1 MLWHRKEQFPAKG
14 ETNACATI
22 FLTQVVIHQVF
33 AGYPAEMLMAGDVVH
48 SLNGTPVM
56 AEAAAT
62 LLATEAGER
71 LTLRL
76 LPPPGAST
84 VCFAK
89 ADAAQEAGMGIDLR
103 YDETSGRVRV
113 AGIAADSP
121 AFPRENQLG
130 GGLKE
135 DSGRGLSGLKSGDVL
150 LAIDGWRA
158 VYNPNPD
165 PSPKPIPTPRPTPTP
180 TPTPCPE
187 PKPQPRPKPNPKP
200 IHPEP

>member
-103 YDETSGRVRV
+103 YDEASGRVRV

-121 AFPRENQLG
+121 ARDSENQLG

-135 DSGRGLSGLKSGDVL
+135 DLGRGLKSGDVL

-158 VYNPNPD
+158 VYNPDPD
-165 PSPKPIPTPRPTPTP
+165 PSPKPIPTPMPTPTP
-180 TPTPCPE
+180 TPTPTPYPE
-187 PKPQPRPKPNPKP
+187 PKPQSMCRP
-200 IHPEP
+200 